1 MRTSNIVLTSRH
13 HARLASRLLS
23 AAGAVVLAV
32 FAASVS
38 SAAPS
43 ATVASDQL
51 TPAQVMSLVQHA
63 KTPADH
69 TALETHF
76 ASLAAKYD
84 TDARE
89 HRALAIAYR
98 KSPTA
103 SDTKRPNAPDTA
115 AHCERFARLA
125 ADAATQARAMAA
137 AHKAMAAGR

>member
-1 MRTSNIVLTSRH
+1 MRTSNIVPTSRH
-13 HARLASRLLS
+13 HARVVSRLLA

-32 FAASVS
+32 SAASVA
-38 SAAPS
+38 SAAPA

-51 TPAQVMSLVQHA
+51 TPAQVVSLVQNA

-69 TALETHF
+69 TRLETHF
-76 ASLAAKYD
+76 AALAVKYD

-89 HRALAIAYR
+89 HRELAVAYR

-103 SDTKRPNAPDTA
+103 SDTKRPGAPDTA
-115 AHCERFARLA
+115 SHCERFARLA
-125 ADAATQARAMAA
+125 ADAATEARAMAA